1 MRSRSSHPR
10 STGSGARVR
19 GGDIGYLLK
28 QLNSAFRRRLDER
41 LRHRELDLSMAH
53 MAALFT
59 LQDEPGLAG
68 AQLARRTMTSAQSMN
83 SVLRRLERDGLIG
96 RQQHPE
102 NRHTD
107 CWNLT
112 AAGSQRLTR
121 AHRVVKPVL
130 QEMLAAL
137 SAAERAELQRLLA
150 RCVNALEMADATA
163 VRRGASATRAG
174 KHARSDQL
182 TR

>member
-1 MRSRSSHPR
+1 MRPQLRTARPHR
-10 STGSGARVR
+10 AGAAGHGS
-19 GGDIGYLLK
+19 DIGYLLK

-68 AQLARRTMTSAQSMN
+68 AQLARRTMISAQAMN

-96 RQQHPE
+96 REQHPD

-107 CWNLT
+107 SWNLT
-112 AAGSQRLTR
+112 GAGRQRLAPGAVTLRQCIGTGRRADRRETR
-121 AHRVVKPVL
+121 RQRPHH
-130 QEMLAAL
+130 
-137 SAAERAELQRLLA
+137 SAA
-150 RCVNALEMADATA
+150 AT
-163 VRRGASATRAG
+163 V
-174 KHARSDQL
+174 QL
-182 TR
+182 MR